1 MKQLNHSLEYAQ
13 ELNDYLLNLDVIKE
27 YQKYEELINQDDK
40 IKKLEIKMKA
50 YQKKIVN
57 QKAKQDERVVN
68 TITEYKKIKDEFEN
82 HPLVVNYLYL
92 KEEVD
97 EILQSINSYI
107 NGQLLK

>member
-1 MKQLNHSLEYAQ
+1 MNRSLEYAQ

-27 YQKYEELINQDDK
+27 YQEYERLIHQDDK

-57 QKAKQDERVVN
+57 QKANRDERVVK
-68 TITEYKKIKDEFEN
+68 TIEEYQKIKDEFEN

-92 KEEVD
+92 KQEVD
-97 EILQSINSYI
+97 SLLQSINTYI

>member
-1 MKQLNHSLEYAQ
+1 MNRSHEYAQ
-13 ELNDYLLNLDVIKE
+13 ELNEYLLNLEVIKE
-27 YQKYEELINQDDK
+27 YQKYEQLIDQDDQ

-57 QKAKQDERVVN
+57 QKANQDDRALQ
-68 TITEYKKIKDEFEN
+68 TIEEYQKLKDEFEN

-97 EILQSINSYI
+97 SLLQSINYYI

>member
-1 MKQLNHSLEYAQ
+1 MKPLNRSLDYAR
-13 ELNDYLLNLDVIKE
+13 ELNDYLLNLEVIKE
-27 YQKYEELINQDDK
+27 YQKYEQLINQDDK
-40 IKKLEIKMKA
+40 IKKLEVKMKA

-57 QKAKQDERVVN
+57 QKANQDETVVK
-68 TITEYKKIKDEFEN
+68 TITEYQKIRNEFEN

-92 KEEVD
+92 KEEVN